1 VAGKF
6 AKAVVGAL
14 VGGVAAAAV
23 VVVALHST
31 TPAITSAGIPITT
44 DPPTTNAPQA
54 NCPAGNRYYYP
65 PNGKCYQYAIPGSV
79 GPDGTTYTCPAG
91 DPYLNAI
98 AKKCSSRSGS
108 GFYADPG
115 VSTSG
120 SGSSGSTSGSGS
132 SGSTSGSGG
141 ASGAPQGRH
150 GIVGANYSCGVR
162 SPDAGGFSVHG
173 YVAHV
178 TVTGPVG
185 MWIQNT
191 TLATMS
197 VLTWHGYAHTR
208 LQSDPANTLITFTDT
223 GINYQAGATI
233 TVSFDLAYDGDL
245 YLYPQ
250 VFQFTC

>member
-1 VAGKF
+1 MTRTTYLAG
-6 AKAVVGAL
+6 AACTLIAL
-14 VGGVAAAAV
+14 AGCGSSAAATPPPVAV
-23 VVVALHST
+23 
-31 TPAITSAGIPITT
+31 PAGIPITT

-54 NCPAGNRYYYP
+54 KCPAGTRYYYP
-65 PNGKCYQYAIPGSV
+65 PNRKCYQYAIPGSV

-91 DPYLNAI
+91 HPYLNAT
-98 AKKCSSRSGS
+98 AMRCSSTSRP

-115 VSTSG
+115 VSTSV
-120 SGSSGSTSGSGS
+120 SAS

-141 ASGAPQGRH
+141 AGGPPQGRR

-178 TVTGPVG
+178 VVTGPVG
-185 MWIQNT
+185 MWIQDT

-197 VLTWHGYAHTR
+197 VRNWHGYAHTR

-223 GINYQAGATI
+223 GVNYQAGATI